1 MKNEPDEG
9 KYRKS
14 VSFVSL
20 FTQLDCRNERQI
32 DCEYFSLCLC
42 LYPSCCEQ
50 NLAGLFFKAKQV
62 NLNKV

>member
-14 VSFVSL
+14 VSFACL
-20 FTQLDCRNERQI
+20 LNLNAEMNAKI

>member
-14 VSFVSL
+14 VSFACL
-20 FTQLDCRNERQI
+20 LNLNAEMNAKI

-42 LYPSCCEQ
+42 LYPSCCE
-50 NLAGLFFKAKQV
+50 
-62 NLNKV
+62 